1 VSAVIRWKLAVVMAD
16 RNISNKELATLIGM
30 HPTSVSKIKTRRRLT
45 RIDEAT
51 LSALCRALNCQP
63 GDLMVYEEDEP
74 DREK

>member
-1 VSAVIRWKLAVVMAD
+1 VNYQLPLLD
-16 RNISNKELATLIGM
+16 RNISNKELAVLIGM

-51 LSALCRALNCQP
+51 LSALCRALKCQP
-63 GDLMVYEEDEP
+63 GDLMVYEEDES

>member
-1 VSAVIRWKLAVVMAD
+1 MSAVIRWKLAVVMAD

>member
-1 VSAVIRWKLAVVMAD
+1 VIRWKLAVVMAD

-74 DREK
+74 DR

>member
-1 VSAVIRWKLAVVMAD
+1 MIRWKLAVVMAD
-16 RNISNKELATLIGM
+16 RNISNKELAARIGM

-74 DREK
+74 DGLK

>member
-1 VSAVIRWKLAVVMAD
+1 VIRWKLAVVMAERD
-16 RNISNKELATLIGM
+16 ISNKELAVLIGM

-51 LSALCRALNCQP
+51 LSALCKALNCQP

-74 DREK
+74 DRLK

>member
-1 VSAVIRWKLAVVMAD
+1 MIRWKLAVVMAD
-16 RNISNKELATLIGM
+16 RNISNKELAVLIGM

-51 LSALCRALNCQP
+51 LSALCRALKCQP

>member
-1 VSAVIRWKLAVVMAD
+1 MIRWKLAVVMAD
-16 RNISNKELATLIGM
+16 RNISNKELAALMGM

-51 LSALCRALNCQP
+51 LSALCRALKCQP

-74 DREK
+74 DR

>member
-1 VSAVIRWKLAVVMAD
+1 VIRWKLAVVMAD
-16 RNISNKELATLIGM
+16 RNISNKELAALMGM

-51 LSALCRALNCQP
+51 LSALCRALKCQP

-74 DREK
+74 DR